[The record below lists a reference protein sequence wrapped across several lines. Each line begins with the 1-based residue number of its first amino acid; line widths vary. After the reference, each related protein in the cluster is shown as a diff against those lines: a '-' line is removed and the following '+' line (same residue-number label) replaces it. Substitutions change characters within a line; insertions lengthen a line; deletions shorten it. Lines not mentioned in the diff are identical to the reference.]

1 MTEKKGWGSAVL
13 GWFIV
18 QDETGDGGR
27 GEADPE
33 GEPSPPS
40 EDDRDVIARA
50 AAAPS
55 PPVFSGEPPP
65 PPARAGSEIDFEGVF
80 EAAGL
85 SAEERER
92 VGKAAEL
99 LRNLPAG
106 TDAAV
111 KKQIV
116 EASLKAFGVP
126 IESII
131 ETGVGQIQALEA
143 YIRKGAADTQAAAE
157 ETDRKI
163 AAFEDEIRRLRGS
176 VDEKVAVQKS
186 LAESCNRRKL
196 EVQQV
201 LEFFGR
207 DTVARVVRDSPK
219 LHSPEQ
225 QS

>member
-1 MTEKKGWGSAVL
+1 MSEKKGWGSAVL

-18 QDETGDGGR
+18 QDGATAGSDPGAEAPVSSDGD
-27 GEADPE
+27 
-33 GEPSPPS
+33 S
-40 EDDRDVIARA
+40 DRDLIARA
-50 AAAPS
+50 AASPP
-55 PPVFSGEPPP
+55 PPVFSSEPPAA
-65 PPARAGSEIDFEGVF
+65 PAAAGGDIDFDGVF
-80 EAAGL
+80 DAAGL

-92 VGKAAEL
+92 VGKAADL
-99 LRNLPAG
+99 LKNLPAG
-106 TDAAV
+106 TDPAV

-157 ETDRKI
+157 EADRKV
-163 AAFEDEIRRLRGS
+163 AAFQEEIKRLRAG
-176 VDEKVAVQKS
+176 VDAKVASQKA
-186 LAESCNRRKL
+186 LADGCNRRKL

-207 DTVARVVRDSPK
+207 DAVARVVQESPK
-219 LHSPEQ
+219 LHSPE
-225 QS
+225 SAS